1 MFWKLSKTPNSASS
15 SFEGVSKFT
24 TAHVFWR
31 RSKLWV
37 FWKKRFFSKKPCN
50 VFKNTKHGYFLLEC
64 LSKII
69 IAYANSKRS
78 KLEFSSKKLMF
89 FCEQILERLQEHF
102 LAFFYQECVW
112 DFHIASEI
120 LKQSNLRV
128 FCRNRCCIWND
139 PFFPKPINV
148 AIFSYLAFQ

>member
-1 MFWKLSKTPNSASS
+1 MCTKSYYCSNILKTLRFWPFMERQIDHLKKMFWKLSKTPNPASS
-15 SFEGVSKFT
+15 SFECVSKFT

-102 LAFFYQECVW
+102 LAFFIENACET
-112 DFHIASEI
+112 FI
-120 LKQSNLRV
+120 LLRK
-128 FCRNRCCIWND
+128 F
-139 PFFPKPINV
+139 
-148 AIFSYLAFQ
+148 